1 MALHLQQM
9 GHGMRIAPN
18 KKDCMVLDQAGS
30 IKKFGFIEELKSLDL
45 TEPKVHQK
53 VIRLI

>member
-1 MALHLQQM
+1 M
-9 GHGMRIAPN
+9 GHGMQIAPN

-30 IKKFGFIEELKSLDL
+30 IKKFGFIQELKSLDL

-53 VIRLI
+53 IIRLI